1 MSFGQIIKG
10 TILPKVPL
18 KTLYEEDTSA
28 DGNST
33 ATYKSPKKYQDS
45 SQKIGGDSPYIKI
58 GGQIVKEVQMMTIDE
73 TGFIPTVTLVF
84 NDTLGEFAGDYFPKT
99 NVIMNLYIKVGS
111 DKLKPIRCDFLI
123 TSMKSMPMRY
133 TGKREGLSKDLTYTV
148 KGELYIPGIYTNI
161 SKSYSK
167 LTSKDALKQI
177 CTNLGLG
184 FAENESAPND
194 KMTWVNT
201 NMSTL
206 SFMQNIIRHAYQND
220 DSFFMG
226 FIDKYY
232 YLNYIEVNRQLKVEE
247 ASNTFVTAANPLTK
261 GINQFVKDD
270 AETKKL
276 EETLVTNYLTTELQ
290 FKGGAN
296 YITALNLISDQGA
309 LLKTHGYKK
318 NIYYY
323 DHLKSTQRPAEKFK
337 DFYVTPLKSLDRS
350 QDQFLVPE
358 EISLAENKI
367 KKWMDIDY
375 GNAHPEW
382 NASRLINAHNLKELD
397 KIKLRVSLNAINFQA
412 IRGFVI
418 PVFVTIQRAEEIL
431 KATETADTTAPDRQ
445 KKNSPD
451 RLTDQVIDEQLS
463 GYYYVS
469 GAKYHYD
476 VNHPGGFYTEL
487 FMARREWK
495 KSKITD

>member
-18 KTLYEEDTSA
+18 KTLYEADTSA
-28 DGNST
+28 NSESDFIQKT
-33 ATYKSPKKYQDS
+33 SKKYADS
-45 SQKIGGDSPYIKI
+45 SQKAGGDSPYIKI
-58 GGQIVKEVQMMTIDE
+58 GGQIVKSVKMLTIDE

-84 NDTLGEFAGDYFPKT
+84 EDALGEFAGDYFPKT

-123 TSMKSMPMRY
+123 TSMKSMPVNYSGER
-133 TGKREGLSKDLTYTV
+133 KGLSKDLIYTV

-194 KMTWVNT
+194 KMTWINT

-232 YLNYIEVNRQLKVEE
+232 YLNYVEVNRQLKVEE
-247 ASNTFVTAANPLTK
+247 ASSTFVTAANPLTK
-261 GINQFVKDD
+261 GINQYVKDD
-270 AETKKL
+270 TAVKQL
-276 EETLVTNYLTTELQ
+276 EETTVTNYLTTELQ
-290 FKGGAN
+290 YKGAPN
-296 YITALNLISDQGA
+296 YITSLNLISDQGS
-309 LLKTHGYKK
+309 LLKTQGYKK

-323 DHLKSTQRPAEKFK
+323 DHLKSTKKPIEKFK
-337 DFYVTPLKSLDRS
+337 DFYVTPLKSADRS

-358 EISLAENKI
+358 ETSLAENKI

-412 IRGFVI
+412 IRGFVVPLFI
-418 PVFVTIQRAEEIL
+418 TVQRAEQIM
-431 KATETADTTAPDRQ
+431 KSTEGISEVTPNSQ
-445 KKNSPD
+445 KKDSPD
-451 RLTDQVIDEQLS
+451 KLNDQVIDEQLS
-463 GYYYVS
+463 GYYYIS